1 LREEAA
7 KLARCLWTK
16 TTHVHP
22 GGVDHVVV
30 RIRPRLV
37 VLTFQRFNDVTRRI
51 AKSPV
56 KRHYSKLLFAALA
69 LIPAAL
75 LAQNPAPTPRHSD
88 QAELSKV
95 EEWVLSQGI
104 VQSIAPELA
113 AILGLGSDRLP
124 VKLKAFLTSDGINLA
139 FAVSTNP
146 SQKGIVISA
155 LKTMADKTEIYSV
168 GNAWL
173 TDRSGTLRQ
182 TIAVDGYGARVL
194 PNSSRAAKF
203 KDIKDFFIKKSQLTT
218 PATTLSPSPRISAT
232 AAAGKREI
240 K

>member
-1 LREEAA
+1 MSERSKYNKNRNASGRVTAA
-7 KLARCLWTK
+7 
-16 TTHVHP
+16 
-22 GGVDHVVV
+22 G
-30 RIRPRLV
+30 
-37 VLTFQRFNDVTRRI
+37 N
-51 AKSPV
+51 KSPM

-69 LIPAAL
+69 VIPAAL
-75 LAQNPAPTPRHSD
+75 LAQNLAPTPPFAD

-104 VQSIAPELA
+104 AESIAPELA

-124 VKLKAFLTSDGINLA
+124 VKLKAFRTSDGINLA

-168 GNAWL
+168 GTAWL

-182 TIAVDGYGARVL
+182 TIAVDGFGARIL

-203 KDIKDFFIKKSQLTT
+203 KDLKDFFIKKLQATN
-218 PATTLSPSPRISAT
+218 PATTS
-232 AAAGKREI
+232 
-240 K
+240 

>member
-1 LREEAA
+1 MKSWKSICCRRYDRIAGDA
-7 KLARCLWTK
+7 KLPSTPPIKDPSTQKLYGK
-16 TTHVHP
+16 
-22 GGVDHVVV
+22 
-30 RIRPRLV
+30 LV
-37 VLTFQRFNDVTRRI
+37 I
-51 AKSPV
+51 
-56 KRHYSKLLFAALA
+56 AALA

-75 LAQNPAPTPRHSD
+75 LAQNPAPTPPFAE

-104 VQSIAPELA
+104 PESIAPELA

-124 VKLKAFLTSDGINLA
+124 VKLKAFVTSDGINLA

-146 SQKGIVISA
+146 KQEGIVISA
-155 LKTMADKTEIYSV
+155 LKTMTDKQEIYSV

-173 TDRSGTLRQ
+173 TDKSGTLRQ
-182 TIAVDGYGARVL
+182 TIAVDASGARVL

-203 KDIKDFFIKKSQLTT
+203 KDIKDFFIKKLKATN
-218 PATTLSPSPRISAT
+218 PATSSSPSPRISAT
-232 AAAGKREI
+232 AVGRKEI